1 LLDTIA
7 SFVTELVASRLS
19 LFTPTGEAVLQPLPF
34 LWLPSLLAIL
44 ITILFGQLWRSRKVC
59 RREEAEAASWF
70 ARESFAPFV
79 DDKLDA
85 GHWACVSLNSN
96 TSPLLLEKVLFNV
109 LLQIDISNLSWRVLF
124 NQVRDTP
131 KKLYDPLRFLCQ
143 MIAYDIFRI
152 FLQVANVLDA
162 EWPGSGSSLR
172 RSGAQAPGALTI
184 ALGRL
189 APDQSAVTIAG

>member
-1 LLDTIA
+1 M
-7 SFVTELVASRLS
+7 
-19 LFTPTGEAVLQPLPF
+19 
-34 LWLPSLLAIL
+34 
-44 ITILFGQLWRSRKVC
+44 
-59 RREEAEAASWF
+59 
-70 ARESFAPFV
+70 
-79 DDKLDA
+79 
-85 GHWACVSLNSN
+85 
-96 TSPLLLEKVLFNV
+96 
-109 LLQIDISNLSWRVLF
+109 LF

-131 KKLYDPLRFLCQ
+131 KKLYDALRFLCQ